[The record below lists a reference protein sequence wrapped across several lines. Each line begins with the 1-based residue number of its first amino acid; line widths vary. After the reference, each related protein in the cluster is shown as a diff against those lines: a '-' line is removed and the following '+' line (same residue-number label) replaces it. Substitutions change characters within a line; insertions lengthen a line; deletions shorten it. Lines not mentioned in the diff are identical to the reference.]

1 MAFVVNNNLASLNA
15 LNNLNQTNSRLS
27 GSMSRISSGLR
38 INKAADDAA
47 GLAVSENLD
56 TQARSLDQAKRNAH
70 DGISLI
76 QVAEGASNEVAEIIK
91 RMKEL
96 AVQSSSETLAST
108 ERTYVQSEF
117 TELRSEIAR
126 ISTVTEFNGIGLT
139 RGTAVHSSITG
150 VNSVSVQ
157 VGAFNTTNDR
167 IQISLGDLGTTAL
180 SLEALSLNSVASAQA
195 ALSNFDS
202 ALSWVNKYRSKYGA
216 TQNRL
221 ESAIRGSESYSENL
235 KSATSQIRDADFA
248 HEAAEM
254 ARNQI
259 MQQAGTA
266 VLAQTNQM
274 NQGVLRL
281 LV

>member
-15 LNNLNQTNSRLS
+15 LNNLNRTNQSLS
-27 GSMSRISSGLR
+27 GSFSRISSGLR
-38 INKAADDAA
+38 INKAADDGA

-56 TQARSLDQAKRNAH
+56 IQAQSLIQAKRNAH

-76 QVAEGASNEVAEIIK
+76 QVAEGASNEVAEVLK

-96 AVQSSSETLAST
+96 AVQSASETLEAT

-117 TELRSEIAR
+117 TQLRSEISR
-126 ISTVTEFNGIGLT
+126 IATVTEFNGIGLT
-139 RGTAVHSSITG
+139 RGNAVHSNVTG
-150 VNSVSVQ
+150 FTSVIVQ
-157 VGAFNTTNDR
+157 VGAFNTTDDR
-167 IQISLGDLGTTAL
+167 ITISLGNLGTTAL

-202 ALSWVNKYRSKYGA
+202 ALDSVNNYRSDYGA

-221 ESAIRGSESYSENL
+221 ESAIRGSEVYAENL
-235 KSATSQIRDADFA
+235 KSAVSQIKDADFA

-266 VLAQTNQM
+266 VLAQTNRM